1 MNAKRIVLINII
13 NFCSSLVLINRRSY
27 MFKLKQKQ
35 NNIEIENEENA
46 RNVEKQ
52 NAEQKV
58 EQSTEQNQPL
68 SEAKSP
74 TVSIQSVE
82 EDNKKK
88 GKDEK
93 KVIKWGPN
101 RVLQCF
107 AYFSVI
113 LIAIAMIL
121 RLAFSR
127 SSVPQIAK
135 SMQGVGEC
143 LAYIVCIWLGFYFT
157 RKRGNIWWLIGWI
170 IASVILVIF
179 YIFAFAQ
186 E

>member
-1 MNAKRIVLINII
+1 
-13 NFCSSLVLINRRSY
+13 

-35 NNIEIENEENA
+35 NNIEIENEENT

-107 AYFSVI
+107 AYFSVA

-121 RLAFSR
+121 RLIFKNQ
-127 SSVPQIAK
+127 PDIAIY
-135 SMQGVGEC
+135 MQGVGEC

-157 RKRGNIWWLIGWI
+157 RKRGNIWWLVGWI

-179 YIFAFAQ
+179 YIFAIV
-186 E
+186 

>member
-1 MNAKRIVLINII
+1 
-13 NFCSSLVLINRRSY
+13 

-35 NNIEIENEENA
+35 NNVEIENEENA

-88 GKDEK
+88 GKDDK

-107 AYFSVI
+107 AYFSVA

-121 RLAFSR
+121 RLIFKNQ
-127 SSVPQIAK
+127 PDIAIY
-135 SMQGVGEC
+135 MQGVGEC

-157 RKRGNIWWLIGWI
+157 RKRGNIWWLVGWI
-170 IASVILVIF
+170 IASVILIIF
-179 YIFAFAQ
+179 YVFAIV
-186 E
+186 

>member
-1 MNAKRIVLINII
+1 
-13 NFCSSLVLINRRSY
+13 

-35 NNIEIENEENA
+35 NNVEIENEENA

-52 NAEQKV
+52 NTEQNV

-68 SEAKSP
+68 SEAKSS

-88 GKDEK
+88 CKDDK

-107 AYFSVI
+107 AYFSVA

-121 RLAFSR
+121 RLIFKNQ
-127 SSVPQIAK
+127 PDIAIY
-135 SMQGVGEC
+135 MQGVGEC

-157 RKRGNIWWLIGWI
+157 RKRGNIWWLVGWI
-170 IASVILVIF
+170 IASVILIIF
-179 YIFAFAQ
+179 YVFAIV
-186 E
+186 

>member
-1 MNAKRIVLINII
+1 
-13 NFCSSLVLINRRSY
+13 

-35 NNIEIENEENA
+35 NTETNEEI
-46 RNVEKQ
+46 V
-52 NAEQKV
+52 KV
-58 EQSTEQNQPL
+58 EPSTEKE
-68 SEAKSP
+68 SEPKEE
-74 TVSIQSVE
+74 TVSIQSTVE
-82 EDNKKK
+82 EK
-88 GKDEK
+88 GKRKEEK

-101 RVLQCF
+101 RILQCF

>member
-1 MNAKRIVLINII
+1 
-13 NFCSSLVLINRRSY
+13 

-35 NNIEIENEENA
+35 NNVEIENEENA

-52 NAEQKV
+52 NTEQNAEQG
-58 EQSTEQNQPL
+58 TEQNQPL

-107 AYFSVI
+107 AYFSVA

-121 RLAFSR
+121 RLIFKNQ
-127 SSVPQIAK
+127 PDIAIY
-135 SMQGVGEC
+135 MQGVGEC

-157 RKRGNIWWLIGWI
+157 RKRGNIWWLVGWI
-170 IASVILVIF
+170 IASVILIIF
-179 YIFAFAQ
+179 YVFAIV
-186 E
+186 

>member
-1 MNAKRIVLINII
+1 
-13 NFCSSLVLINRRSY
+13 

-35 NNIEIENEENA
+35 NNVEIENEK
-46 RNVEKQ
+46 NVEKQ
-52 NAEQKV
+52 NAEQNV
-58 EQSTEQNQPL
+58 EQGTEQNQPL

-107 AYFSVI
+107 AYFSVA

-121 RLAFSR
+121 RLIFKNQ
-127 SSVPQIAK
+127 PDIAIY
-135 SMQGVGEC
+135 MQGVGEC

-157 RKRGNIWWLIGWI
+157 RKRGNIWWLVGWI

-179 YIFAFAQ
+179 YIFAIV
-186 E
+186 

>member
-1 MNAKRIVLINII
+1 
-13 NFCSSLVLINRRSY
+13 

-35 NNIEIENEENA
+35 NNVETENEENA

-52 NAEQKV
+52 NVEQKV

-68 SEAKSP
+68 SESQ

-88 GKDEK
+88 GKEDK

-107 AYFSVI
+107 AYFSVA

-121 RLAFSR
+121 RLIFKNQ
-127 SSVPQIAK
+127 PDIAIY
-135 SMQGVGEC
+135 MQGVGEC

-157 RKRGNIWWLIGWI
+157 RKRGNIWWLVGWI

-179 YIFAFAQ
+179 YIFAIV
-186 E
+186 

>member
-1 MNAKRIVLINII
+1 
-13 NFCSSLVLINRRSY
+13 

-35 NNIEIENEENA
+35 NNVEIENEK
-46 RNVEKQ
+46 NVEKQ
-52 NAEQKV
+52 NAEQNV
-58 EQSTEQNQPL
+58 EQGTEQNQPL

-107 AYFSVI
+107 AYFSVA

-121 RLAFSR
+121 RLIFKNQ
-127 SSVPQIAK
+127 PDIAIY
-135 SMQGVGEC
+135 MQGVGEC

-157 RKRGNIWWLIGWI
+157 RKRGNIWWLVGWI
-170 IASVILVIF
+170 IASVILIIF
-179 YIFAFAQ
+179 YIFAIV
-186 E
+186 

>member
-1 MNAKRIVLINII
+1 
-13 NFCSSLVLINRRSY
+13 

-35 NNIEIENEENA
+35 NNVEIENEENA

-52 NAEQKV
+52 NTEQNV

-88 GKDEK
+88 GKDDK

-107 AYFSVI
+107 AYFSVA

-121 RLAFSR
+121 RLIFKNQ
-127 SSVPQIAK
+127 PDIAIY
-135 SMQGVGEC
+135 MQGVGEC

-157 RKRGNIWWLIGWI
+157 RKRGNIWWLVGWI
-170 IASVILVIF
+170 IASVILIIF
-179 YIFAFAQ
+179 YIFAIV
-186 E
+186 